1 MPDMIL
7 AIDQGTTGTTVIL
20 FDTDFN
26 VVSRGYQEFRQIY
39 PTPGCVEHNPENIWR
54 SVLASLDI
62 ALRKSDADPSDIKAI
77 GITNQRETTVVWNR
91 ETGIPYYNAIVWQCR
106 RTSDI
111 CNELKDRGYEELFQK
126 KTGLLLD
133 PYFSGTKLTWLF
145 RNVDVLRE
153 EAPKGTVAAGTI
165 DSFLVWKLTGGTAH
179 VTDVSNASRTLLMD
193 IESLDWDED
202 LGRILEVPMNVLPE
216 IQGSTEIF
224 GHTANVPDIPDGIPI
239 CGIAGDQQA
248 ALFGQTCFQTGEAK
262 CTYGTGSFLLMNTG
276 NKPVFSNNK
285 LLTTVAWKLND
296 ETTYALEGSTF
307 IAGAAV
313 QWLRDGLNI
322 IENASDIE
330 ELASQVPDTGG
341 VTMVPAFVGL
351 GAPHWRSDARGLI
364 AGLTRGTNRS
374 HLARATLEGI
384 ALQNVEILSAMES
397 DSKQK
402 LLSLKVDGG
411 ASNNNLLMQMQAD
424 LLGCTIIRPEMVEAT
439 ALGAALLAGIGAGII
454 NNISEIA
461 AVWNEYRSFEPA
473 IGDGDRKAV
482 LERWQTAVGKA

>member
-7 AIDQGTTGTTVIL
+7 AIDQGTTGTTVVL
-20 FDTDFN
+20 FDSHFK
-26 VVSRGYQEFRQIY
+26 VVSRGYSEFRQIY
-39 PTPGCVEHNPENIWR
+39 PTPGCVEHHPEDIWQ
-54 SVLASLDI
+54 SVIASLNA
-62 ALRKSDADPSDIKAI
+62 ALTKSGADPSDIRAI
-77 GITNQRETTVVWNR
+77 GITNQRETTVAWNR
-91 ETGIPYYNAIVWQCR
+91 ETGKPYYNAIVWQCR
-106 RTSDI
+106 RTADI
-111 CNELKDRGYEELFQK
+111 CLELTSKDYEYLFQK

-145 RNVDVLRE
+145 RNLPNLRE
-153 EAPKGTVAAGTI
+153 EASRGKVAVGTI
-165 DSFLVWKLTGGTAH
+165 DAFLIWRLTGGKAH

-193 IESLDWDED
+193 IERLCWDEE
-202 LGRILEVPMNVLPE
+202 LCGILDVPPNVLPE
-216 IQGSTEIF
+216 IKGSTEIF
-224 GHTANVPDIPDGIPI
+224 GHTAGLPGIPDGIPV

-248 ALFGQTCFQTGEAK
+248 ALFGQACFEPGEAK

-276 NKPVFSNNK
+276 NEPVFSNNK
-285 LLTTVAWKLND
+285 LLTTVAWKLNG

-322 IENASDIE
+322 IENAADIE

-364 AGLTRGTNRS
+364 AGLTRGTNRA
-374 HLARATLEGI
+374 HLARAVLEGI
-384 ALQNVEILSAMES
+384 ALQNVEILYAMES
-397 DSKQK
+397 DSKRK

-439 ALGAALLAGIGAGII
+439 ALGAAFLAGIGAGII
-454 NNISEIA
+454 SNISEITA
-461 AVWNEYRSFEPA
+461 LLNEYRSFEPA
-473 IGDGDRKAV
+473 LDDVERKAV
-482 LERWQTAVGKA
+482 LERWQAAVAKA